1 MAKHLFTTEELQQIE
16 QAVRDAE
23 AASGGEIVPVFV
35 RQSSFYEMAL
45 WRGGFLLSAFTAL
58 ALTLFYAFTDGLL
71 FLPPYLWLLIV
82 LTAGLWGALLVA
94 VLPSLKRW
102 LIGKR
107 PMHVRALDQA
117 KNMFYDY
124 QVADTEQRTGILL
137 FISFFEKQ
145 VVILGDVGIS
155 EVVPED
161 RWQDIVTTLI
171 QGLKQGKTTP
181 SICQAIQSCGQLL
194 EQSDIQHAESD
205 NNELSDNVR
214 FHE

>member
-45 WRGGFLLSAFTAL
+45 WRGGFLLSALT
-58 ALTLFYAFTDGLL
+58 ALTLALVYAFTDGLL

-94 VLPSLKRW
+94 VLPALKR
-102 LIGKR
+102 LLVGKR
-107 PMHVRALDQA
+107 AMHIRALDQA

-161 RWQDIVTTLI
+161 RWQEIVTTLI
-171 QGLKQGKTTP
+171 QGLKQGKTTA
-181 SICQAIQSCGQLL
+181 SICQAIQSCGHLL
-194 EQSDIQHAESD
+194 EQSDIQHAASD
-205 NNELSDNVR
+205 GNELSDNVR